1 MIEATQSEPISPQAD
16 FRRREEALKE
26 YYFVQEMVDRY
37 DERSLQIKSW
47 SITAS
52 GVAIGFGFTA
62 DRPALFILGSAGSLI
77 FWYLEALWKSIQ
89 FVHIKRSHEIEK
101 MLNGTDLAY
110 NGPGTSENFANEFR
124 SRGPRKNAFKI
135 MRYRNVWI
143 PHLLIVLFGLVLFLL
158 QTPGFARLLR
168 F

>member
-1 MIEATQSEPISPQAD
+1 MTESAASEPISLRTD
-16 FRRREEALKE
+16 IRRRDEALKE
-26 YYFVQEMVDRY
+26 YYFTQELVDRY

-62 DRPALFILGSAGSLI
+62 DRPALFLLGSIGSLI

-89 FVHIKRSHEIEK
+89 AVHIEKSHELEK
-101 MLNGTDLAY
+101 ILNKPELSYD
-110 NGPGTSENFANEFR
+110 GPSISGNFAEKFR
-124 SRGPRKNAFKI
+124 TRAPRRNAFKI

-143 PHLLIVLFGLVLFLL
+143 PHLFIILFGVLLFLL
-158 QTPGFARLLR
+158 QIPNVARLLQ

>member
-1 MIEATQSEPISPQAD
+1 MTELAASEPVSLRTD
-16 FRRREEALKE
+16 VRRRDEALKE
-26 YYFVQEMVDRY
+26 YYFTQELVDRY

-62 DRPALFILGSAGSLI
+62 DRPALFLLGSIGSLV

-89 FVHIKRSHEIEK
+89 AVHIAKSQELEAI
-101 MLNGTDLAY
+101 LNKPELNYT
-110 NGPGTSENFANEFR
+110 GPGISGFFAEKFR
-124 SRGPRKNAFKI
+124 TRVPRRNAAKI

-143 PHLLIVLFGLVLFLL
+143 PHLFIILFGVVLFLL
-158 QTPGFARLLR
+158 QLPSVARLLHP
-168 F
+168 